1 MSNRTPCTLSR
12 ECPHRFDTGF
22 IPTAD
27 HADDHIIVTRNSP
40 LISAVSRKRPGE
52 YPISGGSF
60 IGGGGSREATAYEVA
75 EYLARS
81 PHWAHL
87 MRLTLKM
94 GWHGVHRALGKL

>member
-1 MSNRTPCTLSR
+1 MSTPRPRKVSY

-27 HADDHIIVTRNSP
+27 HAGDHIIVTRNSP
-40 LISAVSRKRPGE
+40 LISAVSRERQGE
-52 YPISGGSF
+52 YRIWGGSF
-60 IGGGGSREATAYEVA
+60 IGGGASREATADDVA

-94 GWHGVHRALGKL
+94 GWKDVHQSLAKL